1 MTTLVEDCLT
11 EEDRRFIA
19 EVLASREL
27 RFDRLAQVAGLDP
40 PATDFKYSDLRNLNF
55 CGADLRGGFDFTGCD
70 LRGGGVVDE
79 RTIIDETTILEDARI
94 DWLSERDIPI
104 VQLMQEVQSASSRE
118 QRLHALE
125 TLERKFGKTDHV
137 IGFVVNAAADV
148 ATAEAS

>member
-40 PATDFKYSDLRNLNF
+40 ATDFKYSDLRNLNF
-55 CGADLRGGFDFTGCD
+55 CGADLRGFDFTGCD
-70 LRGGGVVDE
+70 LRGGVVDE